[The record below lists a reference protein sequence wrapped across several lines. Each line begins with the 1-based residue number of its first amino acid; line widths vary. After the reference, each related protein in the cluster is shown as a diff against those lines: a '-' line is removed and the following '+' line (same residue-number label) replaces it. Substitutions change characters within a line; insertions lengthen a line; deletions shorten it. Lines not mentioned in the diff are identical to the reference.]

1 MIEWATELVNNLP
14 DDEIRTEQ
22 SFSTIADFFR
32 DYPDAPMLAGIQ
44 QCRLKKIEL
53 PDDLANETP
62 RGLFQL
68 RVLHAIVL
76 AGLDYMKAQAAALAA
91 RQDMP
96 TPTPPQPHELR
107 EELAD
112 EPFAA
117 TGFSGR

>member
-1 MIEWATELVNNLP
+1 MDNTPLREP
-14 DDEIRTEQ
+14 
-22 SFSTIADFFR
+22 FGTIADFFR
-32 DYPDAPMLAGIQ
+32 EYPDAPMLSGIQ
-44 QCRLKKIEL
+44 QCRLKKMAL

-62 RGLFQL
+62 LGLFQL
-68 RVLHAIVL
+68 RVLHATVM
-76 AGLDYMKAQAAALAA
+76 AGLNYMKAQEAALDA
-91 RQDMP
+91 RQEAP